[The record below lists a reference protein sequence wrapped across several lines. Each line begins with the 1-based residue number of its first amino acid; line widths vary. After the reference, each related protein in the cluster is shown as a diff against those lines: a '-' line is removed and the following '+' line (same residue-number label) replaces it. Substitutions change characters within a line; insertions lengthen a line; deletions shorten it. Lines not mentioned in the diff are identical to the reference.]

1 VAFPMH
7 DRSVLLVPGLGG
19 SSAGHWQALWA
30 GRNSGFEIV
39 EQADWDAPEPEVW
52 ADALNRAVERA
63 GRPVVL
69 VAHSLGCALVARW
82 AGTADEKLIGAV
94 AGALLVAPADVD
106 ARDRTP
112 DVVRGFAPMPLDPL
126 PFPSVVV
133 ASRDDPYVASDR
145 AKVFA
150 ARWGSTFRDVGAC
163 GHINTDSGHGP
174 WPEGRAIL
182 DDFLMRVS
190 EYS

>member
-1 VAFPMH
+1 MH
-7 DRSVLLVPGLGG
+7 DRSLLLVPGLGG
-19 SSAGHWQALWA
+19 SSGGHWQALWA
-30 GRNSGFEIV
+30 GQDPGFELV
-39 EQADWDAPEPEVW
+39 EQADWDAPDPEIW
-52 ADALNRAVERA
+52 AEALSRTVERA

-82 AGTADEKLIGAV
+82 AGTAGERLIGTV

-112 DVVRGFAPMPLDPL
+112 DVVRDFSPMPLDPL

-133 ASRDDPYVASDR
+133 ASRDDPYVCGDR
-145 AKVFA
+145 AEAFA
-150 ARWGSTFRDVGAC
+150 ARWGSALRDVGPC

-182 DDFLMRVS
+182 HDFLMHVS
-190 EYS
+190 ENS